1 MHASSRLS
9 TMLFVGTLSFLM
21 SACSQ
26 EVGQSAAAAG
36 QAQRP
41 APAAGFVTVT
51 EQPFT
56 LVNELPGRTTL
67 YEVAEVRPQVTGII
81 EQRLFEEGQVVQA
94 GEPLYQIDDKLYQA
108 ALASAKADLATAN
121 ANLTSTRLTSGRYEK
136 LVKTGAAS
144 QQELEDAET
153 AKLSAQAQVAA
164 AQAQVETA
172 EINLAYTTIKAP
184 ISGRTGRSSVTP
196 GALVTANQTTALV
209 TIRQLDPIYVDLTQS
224 YDELSSLRAAM
235 ASGQMQT
242 IGEGQTQVELV
253 KEDGTVYSQKGILQF
268 SEYAVDEATGTV
280 ALRALFPNP
289 DGALLPGMFVRAR
302 LPQATRDDAILV
314 PQKGITR
321 DPSGQAT
328 ALVIGEGNI
337 VQKRKVVTEKATG
350 GQWLVRS
357 GLNAG
362 DRLIVDGLQ
371 KIQPGGPVTPVDTE
385 AEKAAA
391 SEQAEG

>member
-1 MHASSRLS
+1 MMMA
-9 TMLFVGTLSFLM
+9 
-21 SACSQ
+21 ACSQ
-26 EVGQSAAAAG
+26 EGAQTGATAQGQP
-36 QAQRP
+36 P

-51 EQPFT
+51 EMPFT

-67 YEVAEVRPQVTGII
+67 SEVAEVRPQVTGII
-81 EQRLFEEGQVVQA
+81 EQRLFEEGQIVES

-184 ISGRTGRSSVTP
+184 ITGRTGRSSVTP

-209 TIRQLDPIYVDLTQS
+209 TVRQLDPIYVDLTQS
-224 YDELSSLRAAM
+224 YDELSALRAAM
-235 ASGQMQT
+235 ASGQMKT
-242 IGEGQTQVELV
+242 IGDDQAQVELV
-253 KEDGTVYSQKGILQF
+253 KEDGSVYPHKGTLQF
-268 SEYAVDEATGTV
+268 SEYAVDETTGTV

-302 LPQATRDDAILV
+302 LPQASRENAVLV
-314 PQKGITR
+314 PQKGVTR
-321 DPSGQAT
+321 DPTGQAT
-328 ALVIGEGNI
+328 ALVIGDGNV
-337 VQKRKVVTEKATG
+337 VQKRQVITEKAVG
-350 GQWLVRS
+350 GQWLIRS
-357 GLNAG
+357 GLSAG
-362 DRLIVDGLQ
+362 DKLIVDGLQ
-371 KIQPGGPVTPVDTE
+371 KIQVGAPVSPVDTA
-385 AEKAAA
+385 AEAAA
-391 SEQAEG
+391 ANGTAEG